1 MIEEMETTVMKEM
14 GQTVRMEAVETT
26 EKTETKGGARVLKK
40 LVKGMI
46 AELTNR

>member
-26 EKTETKGGARVLKK
+26 EKTETKGGEGTEETSEGEDSGV
-40 LVKGMI
+40 
-46 AELTNR
+46 N